1 MKKIVLATLLMVPA
15 LVLAA
20 TPNPADYTVQVH
32 VQSCRL
38 INECISDGKGSNCGY
53 AQHLTATIGAK
64 KYELERL
71 VDTNMLRTGDYKAK
85 LVVNQKPRAEEY
97 TQIYEFLFSD
107 KKTGRFIVVG
117 QPK

>member
-1 MKKIVLATLLMVPA
+1 MKNRILTILLMLPA
-15 LVLAA
+15 LALAA

-38 INECISDGKGSNCGY
+38 INQCSSDGKGSSCGY
-53 AQHLTATIGAK
+53 AQHLNATIGGK

-71 VDTNMLRTGDYKAK
+71 VETNMLRAGDYKAK

-117 QPK
+117 EPK